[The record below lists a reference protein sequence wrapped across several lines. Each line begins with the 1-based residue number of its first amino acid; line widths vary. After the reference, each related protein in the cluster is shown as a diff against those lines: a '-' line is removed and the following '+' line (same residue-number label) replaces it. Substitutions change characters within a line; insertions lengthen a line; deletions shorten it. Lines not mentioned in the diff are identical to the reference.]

1 MVIRQMNIMNKTNKV
16 IVNDFQAHFFNK
28 GKNINSIGEFNLMLN
43 KIFIQQASYFCLFI
57 AILFFPA
64 SQSIAVENITLQL
77 KWTHQFQFAGY
88 YAAIEKGYYK
98 QKGLDITLVEGKP
111 GENEVDEVI
120 SGRANFGVGMS
131 DILLARLKGQSVV
144 ILANIFQHSA
154 SVLLA
159 MKGSN
164 ISSPQDLF
172 GKKIM
177 MVPGYKSAGLQA
189 MLANEGIPIDKVKI
203 LKPSWELNDLIN
215 GKVSAMASYISS
227 APYFL
232 KKKDLSYV
240 IISPISYGIDFYG
253 DNLFTSEQEIKHHP
267 NRVRAFKEASLK
279 GWQYALKN
287 PEEIID
293 IILLKYASGKE
304 NITKEFLINEASV
317 YQKLIL
323 PDFVKI
329 GHINPGRWKH
339 IAETY
344 VKLGM
349 ADKNYSLEG
358 LIYNPAIAKFDWG
371 HWAIKSGIGAILLAF
386 GLITFLVFVNRRINK
401 EIVVRKKAEKKSRE
415 NQELFK
421 AIFEQT
427 GGYCLLLQPTDNG
440 IPNILD
446 ANEAACSAHGYTR
459 KEIIGKPVADLDDE
473 EGKELCRQRT
483 KIIMSGKTLVVENDH
498 VHKDGSLFPVAV
510 YANRI
515 DFEDRPPI
523 IVSTEFDISDKRKV
537 EAEKKILEI
546 HLQQAQKMESIGK
559 LAGGIAHEFNNILS
573 IIIGNN
579 ELVMEELPKG
589 SFARESTE
597 EIRVAGMRASDVV
610 KQLLTFSRQDNA
622 AKKVMDL
629 SFVVQESMKLIRSS
643 TPANI
648 EIQQILS
655 DDVYPVLGNETQINQ
670 LLINLCNNAA
680 DAMPVAGPV
689 MTIELL
695 NEIVDEKYSKR
706 HPALKPGQYVK
717 LQVSDNGIGMD
728 KNTIDRI
735 FEPYYTTKEIGKGSG
750 IGLAIVHGIVK
761 RHGGSIIADSHPGQG
776 STFTLFF
783 PAYEGPIEDKKDED
797 VILPTG
803 DETILYVDDEPAI
816 AKLGK
821 RHLENLGY
829 TAESTTAPLE
839 ALEMIKTD
847 KDKFDLV
854 ISDMAMPSM
863 TGDQLINEILKIRT
877 DMPTIICTGYSA
889 KFSKEEAAN
898 LGVSAFAMKPLN
910 KSDLANIVRRVLDEA
925 KGVHEK

>member
-1 MVIRQMNIMNKTNKV
+1 MNIMNKANKV
-16 IVNDFQAHFFNK
+16 SVNDFQVHFFNK
-28 GKNINSIGEFNLMLN
+28 GNNLNSIGEFNLMLN
-43 KIFIQQASYFCLFI
+43 RIFIQQASYFFLFI
-57 AILFFPA
+57 AILFFPV
-64 SQSIAVENITLQL
+64 SQSAAAENVTLQL

-98 QKGLDITLVEGKP
+98 QKNLDVTLVEGKP
-111 GENEVDEVI
+111 GQNEVDEVI

-144 ILANIFQHSA
+144 ILANIFQHSP
-154 SVLLA
+154 SVLLT
-159 MKGSN
+159 MKKSN

-177 MVPGYKSAGLQA
+177 MVPGYKSAELQA

-203 LKPSWELNDLIN
+203 LKPSWKLDDLID
-215 GKVSAMASYISS
+215 GKISAMASYISS

-232 KKKDLSYV
+232 KKKNLSYV
-240 IISPISYGIDFYG
+240 VIPPTSYGIDFYG

-267 NRVRAFKEASLK
+267 DRVKAFIEATLK
-279 GWQYALKN
+279 GWQYALAN

-293 IILLKYASGKE
+293 IILLKYTSGKK
-304 NITKEFLINEASV
+304 NITQDFLINEASV

-358 LIYNPAIAKFDWG
+358 LVYDPAIAKFDWG

-386 GLITFLVFVNRRINK
+386 GLVTFLVFVNRRINK

-421 AIFEQT
+421 AVFEQT
-427 GGYCLLLQPTDNG
+427 GGYCMLLEPTDNG

-446 ANEAACSAHGYTR
+446 ANEAACRAHGYTR

-537 EAEKKILEI
+537 EAEKKILET

-559 LAGGIAHEFNNILS
+559 LAGGVAHEFNNMLS

-589 SFARESTE
+589 SFARECTE

-622 AKKVMDL
+622 VKKVMDL

-643 TPANI
+643 TPTSI

-680 DAMPVAGPV
+680 DAMPVAGTV

-695 NEIVDEKYSKR
+695 NETVDETYSKR

-717 LQVSDNGIGMD
+717 LQVRDNGIGMD

-776 STFTLFF
+776 SIFTIFF
-783 PAYEGPIEDKKDED
+783 PAYEGPLEDKKEEN

-821 RHLENLGY
+821 RHLEKLGY
-829 TAESTTAPLE
+829 TAESTTDPLE
-839 ALEMIKTD
+839 ALKMVKTD

-854 ISDMAMPSM
+854 ISDMAMPNM
-863 TGDQLINEILKIRT
+863 TGDQLIKEILKIRT

-889 KFSKEEAAN
+889 KVSKEEAAD

-925 KGVHEK
+925 NSSE